1 MHWREHMML
10 KSNYTYPNASD
21 IWNLFELE
29 EIFVIMYG
37 KQFTVYQSN
46 EFYSL
51 RIHTLIENAV
61 IRIHGI
67 ALLQ

>member
-1 MHWREHMML
+1 ML
-10 KSNYTYPNASD
+10 KSNCTDANASEILD
-21 IWNLFELE
+21 LFELE
-29 EIFVIMYG
+29 EIVIIMYG
-37 KQFTVYQSN
+37 KQFMVYQSN